1 MSRFS
6 FVILLLGSLSPRAS
20 GGQDYVHQQALEDI
34 IGPCAD
40 IKPGTGKIEYDYS
53 ILYSTRNN
61 PVLARNTFYKI
72 LGEGDMD
79 LGMKRKKLVGL
90 LNRTLIEHA
99 QIGDTLIVP
108 TKFVDDFCAYS
119 PFPRYYSGAVDFEK
133 LFIIDKSIQ
142 AWAGYE
148 FGRLARW
155 GIVNTGAKS
164 NPTPNGRF
172 SFNWKTEYRVST
184 LSPPGERWEMY
195 WVFNFHEGRGIHI
208 HQYPMPT
215 GGPTSH
221 GCVRLVEEDAEWIYR
236 WADSW
241 TLTRGSGYRSGRGT
255 VGKPGT
261 TVLVINPDP
270 VGKPSPFDRSGRY
283 PILRKVDLPRSP
295 NDVPAGTEQQKY
307 FDRRRLSRSD

>member
-1 MSRFS
+1 MRCLP
-6 FVILLLGSLSPRAS
+6 ICLLIALCLAHKTSV
-20 GGQDYVHQQALEDI
+20 GQDYVHQEALKDI
-34 IGPCAD
+34 LGPCKDLQPDA
-40 IKPGTGKIEYDYS
+40 GRIEYEFK
-53 ILYSTRNN
+53 ILFSSRNN

-90 LNRTLIEHA
+90 LNRTLIEHS

-108 TKFVDDFCAYS
+108 SRFVDDFCAYS
-119 PFPRYYSGAVDFEK
+119 PFPRYYAGAVDFDK

-148 FGRLARW
+148 YGRLARW

-164 NPTPNGRF
+164 SPTPRGRF
-172 SFNWKTEYRVST
+172 NFNWKTEYRIST

-195 WVFNFHEGRGIHI
+195 WVFNFHESRGIHI

-221 GCVRLVEEDAEWIYR
+221 GCVRLVDDDAEWIYR
-236 WADSW
+236 WPDSW
-241 TLTRGSGYRSGRGT
+241 KMTSGMGSRSGRGT
-255 VGKPGT
+255 VKKPGT
-261 TVLVINPDP
+261 TILVLNPDP
-270 VGKPSPFDRSGRY
+270 IGDPSPFDISGRY
-283 PILRKVDLPRSP
+283 PVIRKVLLPRRP
-295 NDVPAGTEQQKY
+295 YDVPPGTEQQKY
-307 FDRRRLSRSD
+307 FDRLRPSRSD